1 MATNIGRSLDE
12 INQKAKELNGN
23 IKSLTNENKLLD
35 KSLKFDT
42 NPLET
47 LNKRAENTQKS
58 ITALTQRI
66 ELLKT
71 KQKEYDQQ
79 LASGEITQTT
89 YDRLST
95 DIAKS
100 ELQLKQLNAELK
112 QTNTTI
118 ALLPAEKFKT
128 LGSNIENV
136 GNKLKV
142 VSAVAVG
149 ALAGLTALGLSAVKS
164 ADDLQTISTNLGIT
178 AEELQYLNYIAV
190 QTDVNVEKMQ
200 KSFVKVRDALGTQ
213 LSGEA
218 NSATKAL
225 DQLGISAD
233 NFESDLDGFY
243 AVADALGKI
252 KDSTIQATLANDIFG
267 EKIGTEMISFLTAG
281 SDALKGYE
289 DELTNI
295 GVLSN
300 DAVLELAEF
309 DNTMNK
315 IKQSFGQAKN
325 ELGLALLPIMEQ
337 FANFLET
344 KLIPFVNGIVERFS
358 NLSTETKN
366 LIIGVLGFT
375 AILSP
380 LLIIVGKMT
389 SGIGSIIGLLPKLS
403 GLLSGLTA
411 PPIIAIIGLIAVLLT
426 TLYAKNED
434 FRNSINNLLK
444 SIQPLFSLL
453 GNLLSGIFR
462 PMMQYLEQIFYIFG
476 EIASF
481 FINVFAGAVS
491 LISIQLIPLMFILET
506 IVKLVQSVIT
516 GFKDLISF
524 NWGGF
529 GENQKKI
536 WSSWSSVDFAKDSIA
551 NFTDLF
557 TRKTS
562 SNTTEMPDTSD
573 YDYLKNYYNST
584 STSSIDNRVVI
595 ESINIEKNDYTTADD
610 LVDAVSKKLAIK
622 LQARG

>member
-71 KQKEYDQQ
+71 KQKEYDQL

-89 YDRLST
+89 YDKLST

-136 GNKLKV
+136 GNKLRV

-149 ALAGLTALGLSAVKS
+149 ALAGLTALGLSAVS
-164 ADDLQTISTNLGIT
+164 TADDLATISTNLGIT
-178 AEELQYLNYIAV
+178 AEELQYLNFIAI
-190 QTDVNVEKMQ
+190 QTDVSTEKMQ

-213 LSGEA
+213 LIGET

-225 DQLGISAD
+225 DQLGISAS

-252 KDSTIQATLANDIFG
+252 ENSTIQATLANDIFG

-289 DELTNI
+289 DELTAI

-300 DAVLELAEF
+300 DAVVELAEF
-309 DNTMNK
+309 DNTMNR
-315 IKQSFGQAKN
+315 IKQSFSQVKN
-325 ELGLALLPIMEQ
+325 ELGLALLPVMEQ

-344 KLIPFVNGIVERFS
+344 KLIPFVNGIVEKFS
-358 NLSTETKN
+358 SLDTGTKN
-366 LIIGVLGFT
+366 LIIGILGFT
-375 AILSP
+375 AVLAP
-380 LLIIVGKMT
+380 LLIIIGKMI
-389 SGIGSIIGLLPKLS
+389 SGIGALIGILPQLS
-403 GLLSGLTA
+403 GLLSGLSA
-411 PPIIAIIGLIAVLLT
+411 HPIIAIIGLIAVLLT
-426 TLYAKNED
+426 TLYAKNEQ
-434 FRNSINNLLK
+434 FRESLNK
-444 SIQPLFSLL
+444 LFSVLSKSLEPILSLVADLFGDIMGLVTPLINALAGPLSSILEAISILLEPIADLIGYIIEGIRWLVETGLTLL
-453 GNLLSGIFR
+453 GKGWLWGIEQGTTATNTMEVPNTSELLNTTSNSNVDNSLTTNNI
-462 PMMQYLEQIFYIFG
+462 EIN
-476 EIASF
+476 IAS
-481 FINVFAGAVS
+481 NEYTSAEEVS
-491 LISIQLIPLMFILET
+491 
-506 IVKLVQSVIT
+506 
-516 GFKDLISF
+516 
-524 NWGGF
+524 
-529 GENQKKI
+529 
-536 WSSWSSVDFAKDSIA
+536 
-551 NFTDLF
+551 
-557 TRKTS
+557 
-562 SNTTEMPDTSD
+562 
-573 YDYLKNYYNST
+573 
-584 STSSIDNRVVI
+584 
-595 ESINIEKNDYTTADD
+595 D
-610 LVDAVSKKLAIK
+610 LVLQKINLKLGEAY
-622 LQARG
+622 R

>member
-136 GNKLKV
+136 GNKLRV

-300 DAVLELAEF
+300 EAVLELAEF

-315 IKQSFGQAKN
+315 IKQSFSQAKN

-337 FANFLET
+337 FATFLET
-344 KLIPFVNGIVERFS
+344 KLIPFVNNIVEKFS
-358 NLSTETKN
+358 NLSTETKS
-366 LIIGVLGFT
+366 LIIGVLGFM
-375 AILSP
+375 AILAP
-380 LLIIVGKMT
+380 LLLIGGKLISGVG
-389 SGIGSIIGLLPKLS
+389 SLIGLLPKLS
-403 GLLSGLTA
+403 GLLTTLSA
-411 PPIIAIIGLIAVLLT
+411 HPIIAIIGLIATLLT
-426 TLYAKNED
+426 ILYIKNEK
-434 FRNSINNLLK
+434 FRESVNKLFGVLSKSLEPILSLVADLFKDVMDMLNPLIEALSGPLADVLNFISILLK
-444 SIQPLFSLL
+444 PIADLVGYIIDGIKWLIDVGLTIL
-453 GNLLSGIFR
+453 GKGWLWGTDSGT
-462 PMMQYLEQIFYIFG
+462 
-476 EIASF
+476 A
-481 FINVFAGAVS
+481 
-491 LISIQLIPLMFILET
+491 ET
-506 IVKLVQSVIT
+506 Q
-516 GFKDLISF
+516 
-524 NWGGF
+524 
-529 GENQKKI
+529 
-536 WSSWSSVDFAKDSIA
+536 
-551 NFTDLF
+551 
-557 TRKTS
+557 
-562 SNTTEMPDTSD
+562 SNTTEVPDLS
-573 YDYLKNYYNST
+573 NYYNTASNST
-584 STSSIDNRVVI
+584 TNSSIDNRVVI

>member
-71 KQKEYDQQ
+71 KQKEYDTL

-89 YDRLST
+89 YDKLST

-149 ALAGLTALGLSAVKS
+149 ALAGLTALGLSAVS
-164 ADDLQTISTNLGIT
+164 TADDLATISTNLGIT
-178 AEELQYLNYIAV
+178 AEELQYLNYIAI
-190 QTDVNVEKMQ
+190 QTDVSTEKMH

-213 LSGEA
+213 LIGET

-225 DQLGISAD
+225 DRLGISAS

-252 KDSTIQATLANDIFG
+252 ENSTIQATLANDIFG

-289 DELTNI
+289 DELTAI

-300 DAVLELAEF
+300 DAVAELAEF
-309 DNTMNK
+309 DNTMNR
-315 IKQSFGQAKN
+315 IKQSFSQVKN
-325 ELGLALLPIMEQ
+325 ELGLALLPVMEQ
-337 FANFLET
+337 FATFLET
-344 KLIPFVNGIVERFS
+344 KLIPFVNGIVEKFS
-358 NLSTETKN
+358 SLDVGTKN
-366 LIIGVLGFT
+366 LIIGILGFT
-375 AILSP
+375 AILAP
-380 LLIIVGKMT
+380 LLIIIGKMI
-389 SGIGSIIGLLPKLS
+389 SGIGALIGILPQLS
-403 GLLSGLTA
+403 GLLSGLSA
-411 PPIIAIIGLIAVLLT
+411 HPIIAIIGLIAVLLT
-426 TLYAKNED
+426 TLYAKNEK
-434 FRNSINNLLK
+434 FRESVNK
-444 SIQPLFSLL
+444 LFSVLSKSLEPILSLVADLFGDIMGLVTPLINALAGPLSSILEAISILLEPIADLIGYIIEGIRWLVETGLTLL
-453 GNLLSGIFR
+453 GKGWLWGTEQGTTATNTMEVPNTSELLNTTSNSNIDNS
-462 PMMQYLEQIFYIFG
+462 LTTNNIEIN
-476 EIASF
+476 IAS
-481 FINVFAGAVS
+481 NEYTSAEEVS
-491 LISIQLIPLMFILET
+491 
-506 IVKLVQSVIT
+506 
-516 GFKDLISF
+516 
-524 NWGGF
+524 
-529 GENQKKI
+529 
-536 WSSWSSVDFAKDSIA
+536 
-551 NFTDLF
+551 
-557 TRKTS
+557 
-562 SNTTEMPDTSD
+562 
-573 YDYLKNYYNST
+573 
-584 STSSIDNRVVI
+584 
-595 ESINIEKNDYTTADD
+595 D
-610 LVDAVSKKLAIK
+610 LVLQKINLKLGEAY
-622 LQARG
+622 R